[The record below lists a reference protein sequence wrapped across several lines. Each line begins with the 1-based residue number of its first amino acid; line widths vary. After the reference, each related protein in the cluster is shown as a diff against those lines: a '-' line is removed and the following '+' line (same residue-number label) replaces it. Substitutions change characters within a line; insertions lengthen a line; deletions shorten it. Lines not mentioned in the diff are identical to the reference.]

1 MERRNENLAA
11 WGLGSL
17 GVVLGGVGVLL
28 FSDRGRRILRS
39 AAEKIWHA
47 PDQFELWN
55 ESVQQELDRIK
66 ETLNQLAKT
75 LQEVQS

>member
-1 MERRNENLAA
+1 MLTIARRL
-11 WGLGSL
+11 SL
-17 GVVLGGVGVLL
+17 GLFLIALTSGVLL